1 MEGQRISAGQ
11 GEYTVNLRFVEAFY
25 WVATLKSMS
34 RAAEK
39 LFITQ
44 SAMSSRIA
52 ALEEELGTLLL
63 ERRDRTLRLTV
74 AGARFLVYAE
84 RLLALQR
91 EIKSEMGSATARAL
105 SLRLGAIESVL
116 HSWLIEWVQ
125 HMRQT
130 QPGFE
135 LELTVETTPV
145 LVEQVRRGTLDLA
158 FAALPAAG
166 DGLRSRALAP
176 MEMVF
181 VGHQEAHR
189 RRRWTLADLAQHE
202 LLTFQ
207 RGSQPHVALLDLF
220 RRAGLAVPRVHTIS
234 SISAMVQL
242 VEGGFGIATLPRAAV
257 RRLAERLPLKP
268 LVCDTPLTPLPVHLS
283 WRHDPAEGVPAPLVD
298 AVLAFAGPAGASKKS
313 IKR

>member
-1 MEGQRISAGQ
+1 
-11 GEYTVNLRFVEAFY
+11 
-25 WVATLKSMS
+25 
-34 RAAEK
+34 
-39 LFITQ
+39 
-44 SAMSSRIA
+44 
-52 ALEEELGTLLL
+52 
-63 ERRDRTLRLTV
+63 
-74 AGARFLVYAE
+74 
-84 RLLALQR
+84 
-91 EIKSEMGSATARAL
+91 MGSATARAL

-158 FAALPAAG
+158 FAAMPAAA
-166 DGLRSRALAP
+166 DGLRSRALPP

-181 VGHQEAHR
+181 VGHRELHR
-189 RRRWTLADLAQHE
+189 RRRYALADLAGLE

-220 RRAGLAVPRVHTIS
+220 RRAGLEPPRVHTIS

-242 VEGGFGIATLPRAAV
+242 VEGGFGVATLPRAAV
-257 RRLAERLPLKP
+257 ERLAERLPLKP
-268 LVCDTPLTPLPVHLS
+268 LACDAALTPLPVHLS
-283 WRHDPAEGVPAPLVD
+283 YRHDPTSGVPTELIE
-298 AVLAFAGPAGASKKS
+298 AVMAFSGVGSASRRATVRSGRADGDAGATPRRR
-313 IKR
+313 KRNEP